1 MQTTEVLE
9 PKAPASRSMIELVSQ
24 AWAWV
29 FLLSLI
35 VFFSITGQGFFSL
48 TNFQN
53 IGANMAFVL
62 LMAIGQTFVII
73 SAGIDLS
80 TGYVMGLAAVA
91 SAIAV
96 TSLAP
101 DTPLLVV
108 TLVALAAG
116 VVGGLIPGFINGWLI
131 ARLNVPPFIVTLGMF
146 GIARG
151 LAFLGTGGLPIPVR
165 IPGFGQIGNGYL
177 FYSHPEAGTSFFS
190 IPVGLTG
197 PQLREVTS
205 FLPHP
210 VTLII
215 VAVIIAHF
223 LLSRTQFGLHVYAIG
238 GSREAALR
246 AGIPVQKRTIQ
257 IYILSSLFA
266 AVAGVLYITRFTSGA
281 ANAGEALLLDSIAAV
296 VIGGASLF
304 GGGGTIIGTVIGAL
318 IIAIIQ
324 NGLVIMAVNPFWQF
338 VAVGIVIILAV
349 LIDQAKERVLK
360 EKG

>member
-9 PKAPASRSMIELVSQ
+9 TNVPASRSLIELISQ

-29 FLLSLI
+29 FLLGLI
-35 VFFSITGQGFFSL
+35 IFFSVTGQGFFSL

-53 IGANMAFVL
+53 IGANMGFVL

-80 TGYVMGLAAVA
+80 TGYVMGLSAVLAAT
-91 SAIAV
+91 AV

-101 DTPLLVV
+101 DTSLLVV
-108 TLVALAAG
+108 LLVGLAGGVAGGLVA
-116 VVGGLIPGFINGWLI
+116 GFVNGWLI

-151 LAFLGTGGLPIPVR
+151 LAFLGSGGLPIP
-165 IPGFGQIGNGYL
+165 IHIQGFGQIGNGYL
-177 FYSHPEAGTSFFS
+177 LYYHPTAGTSFFNL
-190 IPVGLTG
+190 PAGLAG

-210 VTLII
+210 VSLII
-215 VAVIIAHF
+215 VVVILAHL

-238 GSREAALR
+238 GNREAALR
-246 AGIPVQKRTIQ
+246 AGIPVQRRTIQ
-257 IYILSSLFA
+257 IYMLSGLFA

-304 GGGGTIIGTVIGAL
+304 GGGGTIMGTVIGAL

-324 NGLVIMAVNPFWQF
+324 NGLVILAVNPFWQF